1 MGDRLVGCASYTMSE
16 FHVRN
21 YMARR
26 PHINQ
31 EPNVG
36 TSTAAIMYAAPL
48 NVILA
53 VKPLWRISCLKIFNR
68 SLWDFSS
75 ASVFCIQSASVFC
88 TDRTLVSSLTNH
100 TFQINLQDEITCLL
114 TRFWVFR
121 FERDAPQCAR
131 SDKISLFP
139 SVPASSWIASTCVLG
154 TEIIVWF
161 SHNFRG
167 FSIFLQVPTVQ
178 YDT

>member
-1 MGDRLVGCASYTMSE
+1 MVKWLSGGYLKLSNISTSTWMGDRLVGCASYTMSE

-53 VKPLWRISCLKIFNR
+53 VKPL
-68 SLWDFSS
+68 
-75 ASVFCIQSASVFC
+75 
-88 TDRTLVSSLTNH
+88 
-100 TFQINLQDEITCLL
+100 
-114 TRFWVFR
+114 
-121 FERDAPQCAR
+121 
-131 SDKISLFP
+131 
-139 SVPASSWIASTCVLG
+139 
-154 TEIIVWF
+154 
-161 SHNFRG
+161 
-167 FSIFLQVPTVQ
+167 
-178 YDT
+178 